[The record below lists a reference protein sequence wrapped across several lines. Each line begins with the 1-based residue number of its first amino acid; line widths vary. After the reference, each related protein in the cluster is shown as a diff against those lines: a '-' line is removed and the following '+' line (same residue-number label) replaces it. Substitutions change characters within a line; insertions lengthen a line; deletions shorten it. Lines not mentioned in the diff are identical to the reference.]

1 MNRKLN
7 LFLAAILMLTAVH
20 VSGQTW
26 VVPAEKSAV
35 VNPSDYNLT
44 NVKKGKDLYMLNCK
58 SCHGDP
64 GKNNPLPL
72 VPLPPD
78 VASEIMQANTEGDM
92 FYKITHGKGSMP
104 QFETTISEDNRWRI
118 VNFIMNFSSKRKQL
132 LVDTPPVKA
141 KLTASINE
149 DYTRIEIFAEYEAKN
164 GEFKNLSDILVII
177 SAKKTFG
184 KLEIGQALTDKNGK
198 AEFVVPETI
207 VCNSE
212 GMATLIISLNEDY
225 IAEELSLENIKT
237 GNQIITPKLIKRGV
251 LWSTND
257 YVPFWLLLSYLG
269 VVGGAWLAIGY
280 VVFQIIKIRKYSKS

>member
-1 MNRKLN
+1 
-7 LFLAAILMLTAVH
+7 MLTAVH